1 MFKNYFKV
9 AFRNL
14 RRHKGYAAINIFGL
28 VFGLA
33 AFWMIALYVADEL
46 SYDRYNK
53 NAERMVRLAQHA
65 SWDGGNMNIALTSPP
80 FAPALKANYP
90 EIEETVR
97 IDAEGGGVITY
108 QDKKIKAGDIIFAD
122 KSLFKVF
129 SYNFLYGDPA
139 TASTEP
145 NSIVINET
153 LADKI
158 FGSAE
163 NAFGQT
169 IYFDNNDGSK
179 VTGVI
184 KDIPGN
190 SHLRFSGV
198 RFFPADYTEGWQ
210 SFHLYTYLLL
220 KKNTDYKSL
229 EKKLPALMART
240 VQKEMGVKDYQLE
253 LQPLTSIHLH
263 SNLGYEISANGTIS
277 RVYIFIAIALLVLL
291 IAIINYMNLS
301 TARSS
306 SRVREVGIRKVIGSG
321 RWHLARMFI
330 TESILITLIAAIIA
344 IFVVNFSLPFF
355 NELSGKDL
363 TIWRFGLANTL
374 LLLVGFSFLTGIASG
389 IYPSFFLS
397 GFKTIPALKGQ
408 MGKMDNNILFRKSLV
423 VFQFV
428 ITVVMITGAVII
440 YKQLQFALHT
450 DLGFNKDQVLTFHLD
465 NKKIRAQIPAL
476 KAQLTQ
482 SPFINDVSAAGN
494 PIGNNDLGTRGY
506 GYQKNDGTL
515 SDDTKMIE
523 ELMVD
528 ADYIKTME
536 IKLLSGRNF
545 SDKIP
550 SDQTGSVIVN
560 ETLVKEMGWTNPMGK
575 EMVKS
580 SSYEKRVSSKVIGVI
595 KDFHTYSLQ
604 HKVEPLILVMPPNTD
619 QQDNLY
625 VKLTKGKIPEG
636 LAYLTNVYRQF
647 DKASPL
653 EFHFLDD
660 NFAKQY
666 EVEKKQGEIALVFS
680 ALAII
685 IACLG
690 LLGLAT
696 FTAEQ
701 RRKEIGVRKVLG
713 AKVID
718 IVQMLSGDFLKLV
731 LIASIIAVPIAWF
744 AMDKWLQDFAYR
756 VHIDWWIF
764 ALAGLVALFIAL
776 ITISFKAIKAA
787 IANPVKSLRME

>member
-1 MFKNYFKV
+1 MFKNYFKI

-14 RRHKGYAAINIFGL
+14 SRHKGYAAINIFGL
-28 VFGLA
+28 VLGLA

-53 NAERMVRLAQHA
+53 NAGRIVRLAQHA
-65 SWDGGNMNIALTSPP
+65 SWDGGNMNVALTSPP
-80 FAPALKANYP
+80 FAPALKTDYP
-90 EIEETVR
+90 EIEDAVR
-97 IDAEGGGVITY
+97 IDAEGGGIITY
-108 QDKKIKAGDIIFAD
+108 QDKKINAGDIIFAD
-122 KSLFKVF
+122 KSIFNIF
-129 SYNFLYGDPA
+129 SYQFLYGDPE

-145 NSIVINET
+145 NSIVISES

-163 NAFGQT
+163 SAFGQT
-169 IYFDNNDGSK
+169 IYFDNSDGSK

-210 SFHLYTYLLL
+210 NFHVYTYLLL
-220 KKNTDYKSL
+220 KKNTDLKSL
-229 EKKLPALMART
+229 EKKLPAFTAKT
-240 VQKEMGVKDYQLE
+240 IQKEMGVKDYQLE

-263 SNLGYEISANGTIS
+263 SNLGYEIGANGTIS
-277 RVYIFIAIALLVLL
+277 RVYIFIAIAFLVLL
-291 IAIINYMNLS
+291 IAVINYMNLS

-330 TESILITLIAAIIA
+330 TESVLITLIAAVISV
-344 IFVVNFSLPFF
+344 FVVQFSLAFF
-355 NELSGKDL
+355 NELSGKEL
-363 TIWRFGLANTL
+363 TIWRFGVMNTL
-374 LLLVGFSFLTGIASG
+374 LLLGGFSLLTGIASG
-389 IYPSFFLS
+389 IYPSLFLS

-428 ITVVMITGAVII
+428 ITIVMITGAVII

-450 DLGFNKDQVLTFHLD
+450 DLGFNKDQVLTFHID
-465 NKKIRAQIPAL
+465 NKKVRAQIPAL
-476 KAQLTQ
+476 KTQLLQ
-482 SPFINDVSAAGN
+482 SPFIQDVAAAGN
-494 PIGNNDLGTRGY
+494 PIGNNDLGTHGY
-506 GYQKNDGTL
+506 DYQKNDGTL
-515 SDDTKMIE
+515 SDNTKMIE

-536 IKLLSGRNF
+536 IKLLNGRNF
-545 SDKIP
+545 SDEIP

-560 ETLVKEMGWTNPMGK
+560 ETLVKEMGWTNPIGK

-604 HKVEPLILVMPPNTD
+604 HKVEPLVLVMPPNTD

-636 LAYLTNVYRQF
+636 LAYLNNVYRQF
-647 DKASPL
+647 DKANPV
-653 EFHFLDD
+653 EFHFLDE

-666 EVEKKQGEIALVFS
+666 GAEKKQGEIALVFS
-680 ALAII
+680 VLAIM

-713 AKVID
+713 ANVAD
-718 IVQMLSGDFLKLV
+718 IVQMLSADFLKLV

-744 AMDKWLQDFAYR
+744 AMDKWLQDFVYR
-756 VHIDWWIF
+756 VNIDWWIF
-764 ALAGLVALFIAL
+764 AAAGLAALVIAL

-787 IANPVKSLRME
+787 VANPIKSLRME